1 MGSRLNQDRIDKFLK
16 GQMTE
21 LEESVFLKECKT
33 NKQLRKDAYLTAL
46 LVKALKNKENNNH

>member
-1 MGSRLNQDRIDKFLK
+1 MDTRLKTQDRIDRFLK
-16 GQMTE
+16 GQMTK

-46 LVKALKNKENNNH
+46 LVKALKNKKNK

>member
-1 MGSRLNQDRIDKFLK
+1 MDTRLKTQDRIDRFLK
-16 GQMTE
+16 GQMTK

-46 LVKALKNKENNNH
+46 LVKALKNKINK